1 MGDIVSFD
9 IGEPIHLSY
18 MGYYST
24 EQTNLHLILDPS
36 IDYSESTFTTTTSTI
51 STTAFE
57 MALDGPINISL
68 SNESAQYKD
77 GVNKPYLVFLSSIT
91 NKLFLI
97 QLDSFKT
104 SKIKFENVFTNNRS
118 LPTNSTKTLDKRE
131 VMKSLKNLLYK
142 GHDNDE
148 DFVDDANCNQIR

>member
-1 MGDIVSFD
+1 
-9 IGEPIHLSY
+9 

-24 EQTNLHLILDPS
+24 EQTNLHHILDAS
-36 IDYSESTFTTTTSTI
+36 LDYSESTFTTTTTSTI

-57 MALDGPINISL
+57 MALDGPINVSL

-104 SKIKFENVFTNNRS
+104 SKLKFENVFTNNRN
-118 LPTNSTKTLDKRE
+118 LPANSTKTLDKRE
-131 VMKSLKNLLYK
+131 LMKSLKNLLYK
-142 GHDNDE
+142 GVDTDE

>member
-1 MGDIVSFD
+1 
-9 IGEPIHLSY
+9 
-18 MGYYST
+18 
-24 EQTNLHLILDPS
+24 
-36 IDYSESTFTTTTSTI
+36 
-51 STTAFE
+51 